1 MTYDKHT
8 DKPPHVELYLAGD
21 FSSPFEVLTANDFSA
36 SQKREISN
44 APRWVF
50 STLGAALGYRTLAE
64 ISSPRSRWQQRRA
77 NWLIAID
84 LNRRWVSCRVRHART
99 TSAQQ

>member
-36 SQKREISN
+36 SQKREIFETWH
-44 APRWVF
+44 ADLMRR
-50 STLGAALGYRTLAE
+50 GGYSRHSELLLDIE
-64 ISSPRSRWQQRRA
+64 HSLKSLRPEVDGSSDEP
-77 NWLIAID
+77 IG
-84 LNRRWVSCRVRHART
+84 
-99 TSAQQ
+99 